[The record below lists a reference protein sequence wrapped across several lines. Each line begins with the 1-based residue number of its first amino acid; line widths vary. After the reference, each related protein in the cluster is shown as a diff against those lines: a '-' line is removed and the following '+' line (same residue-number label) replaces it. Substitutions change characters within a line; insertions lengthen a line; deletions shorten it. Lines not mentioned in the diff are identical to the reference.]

1 MHDSRPTN
9 PDARVEAL
17 ERRIAALEEELR
29 EARRFEARLQTTDEK
44 LSLALEASG
53 VGLWTWDRVTDH
65 VHWDPRTCAIFRI
78 DPAHAPTSYAAWA
91 ARMHPDDLPRLE
103 EHFTQAIASGVY
115 GEIEHRILRG
125 DGTVGW
131 ILARGSLHLDEGREL
146 LRVMGGVIDITERKR
161 VEEHLYQA
169 HKMEAVGQLAS
180 GIAHN
185 FNNVLAI
192 VLSNVELA
200 AREAPSVTTPLAH
213 AREAALQA
221 VSIVRELM
229 LLSRSQPKFDR
240 KRLDPRQI
248 VRRSVAFCRTTF
260 DRAITLSEE
269 IPATALA
276 IEGHESQIEQCLL
289 NVLINA
295 RDAVSGPRDR
305 EARIDVRLSTLADAG
320 DGVVRVE
327 VSDTGDGMDES
338 VRARIFDPFFTTKAP
353 GQSTGLGLSTAY
365 AIVREHGA
373 TIRCD
378 STPGRGTTFTL
389 DFPARGPLV
398 DGSTP
403 APRLA
408 VRQGRGECVLLV
420 DDERLLRRVLRTL
433 LEHEGYAVREA
444 SDGLEALDALT
455 APDASIDLVLLD
467 HSMPHLSGAETLRRL
482 RARGS
487 RVKVIGYSGLDAPM
501 EGADAMLLKPA
512 MPEALL
518 TAIRTVLDA
527 STAEGT

>member
-9 PDARVEAL
+9 PATRVEAL
-17 ERRIAALEEELR
+17 EQRIAMLEEELR
-29 EARRFEARLQTTDEK
+29 EARRFEARLQHTDEK

-53 VGLWTWDRVTDH
+53 VGLWTWDRVADR

-78 DPAHAPTSYAAWA
+78 DAARAPTDYAAWA

-103 EHFTQAIASGVY
+103 EHFARAVASGVY

-125 DGTVGW
+125 DGTTGW
-131 ILARGSLHLDEGREL
+131 ILARGSLRLDEGGAL
-146 LRVMGGVIDITERKR
+146 LRMMGGVIDITERKR
-161 VEEHLYQA
+161 VEEHLCQV

-200 AREAPSVTTPLAH
+200 AREAPAVATPLAH

-229 LLSRSQPKFDR
+229 LLSRAPPRVDR
-240 KRLDPRQI
+240 KRLDPRQV
-248 VRRSVAFCRTTF
+248 VRRAVAFCRTTF
-260 DRAITLSEE
+260 DRAITVNEE
-269 IPATALA
+269 IPEAALA

-305 EARIDVRLSTLADAG
+305 EARIDVRLSTHADAH
-320 DGVVRVE
+320 DGIVRVE
-327 VSDTGDGMDES
+327 VSDTGDGMDEA
-338 VRARIFDPFFTTKAP
+338 VRARIFEPFFTTKAP
-353 GQSTGLGLSTAY
+353 GQSTGLGLSTTY
-365 AIVREHGA
+365 AILREHGA

-378 STPGRGTTFTL
+378 STPHRGTTFTI

-408 VRQGRGECVLLV
+408 ARQGRGERVLLV

-433 LEHEGYAVREA
+433 LEHEGYAVCEA
-444 SDGLEALDALT
+444 SDGLEALEVLT
-455 APDASIDLVLLD
+455 APGATVDLVLLD

-487 RVKVIGYSGLDAPM
+487 CVKVIGYSGLDAPM

-518 TAIRTVLDA
+518 AAIRAALDA
-527 STAEGT
+527 ALEET